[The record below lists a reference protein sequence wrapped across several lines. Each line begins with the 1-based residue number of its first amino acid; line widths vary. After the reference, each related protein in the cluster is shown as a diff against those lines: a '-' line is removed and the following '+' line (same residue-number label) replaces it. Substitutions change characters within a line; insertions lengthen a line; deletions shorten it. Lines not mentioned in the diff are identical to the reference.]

1 MIGKENIAQEE
12 HFNSDGWVQ
21 GDYTQ
26 KALNHW
32 SKGIICK
39 CLIKHSK
46 NDPILRH
53 LYKKASNNQHLRICI
68 NMTTH
73 DSLFPAI
80 SKRSTKWKLRN
91 LIDSQVL
98 TVNSW
103 GTKREPE
110 QSRVTQLGGKTC
122 GGIEARTL
130 MDVESE
136 RGVRFL
142 ELLKCPNLFFKK

>member
-1 MIGKENIAQEE
+1 
-12 HFNSDGWVQ
+12 
-21 GDYTQ
+21 
-26 KALNHW
+26 
-32 SKGIICK
+32 
-39 CLIKHSK
+39 
-46 NDPILRH
+46 
-53 LYKKASNNQHLRICI
+53 
-68 NMTTH
+68 MTTH

-80 SKRSTKWKLRN
+80 WKRSTKWKLRN

-136 RGVRFL
+136 RGVRFP
-142 ELLKCPNLFFKK
+142 ELLKCPKAFLKITIFRVQVKF